1 MNKKKSKN
9 IFQVTIDVNL
19 MVENVMKII
28 KRNSKDY
35 AWDSFKFDNH
45 IVEYFK
51 YHAYTKINDSI
62 IQ

>member
-1 MNKKKSKN
+1 
-9 IFQVTIDVNL
+9 
-19 MVENVMKII
+19 MVENVMKIK